1 MNKALVLGASGGMGY
16 SIVQELAQRGIDVI
30 AFARGKEKLAK
41 LFANE
46 EKVTIISGD
55 AFNLDHLK
63 EAAMDVEVIF
73 HAMNIPY
80 PEWEKRLPVLMG
92 NVLEAAREAT
102 AKLVLVDNIY
112 AYGRSPGALVTEQ
125 TPKKPH
131 TKKGK
136 IRLQL
141 EMMAKRSNLPVLI
154 AHFPDFYGPNA
165 NNTLLNYTFESVIK
179 NKKAM
184 FVGDRK
190 IPREYIFTPDGAKAL
205 VELALMDSAYGEN
218 WNIPGSGVITGD
230 EIVAI
235 LRELTGYNKKVGT
248 VTKGMI
254 QFMGLFNP
262 MMREVVEMMYLYE
275 EPVVLDGGKLARAI
289 RHITRTPYKEGIK
302 QTIEHMLRNLN
313 QSDSVPRRKM

>member
-16 SIVQELAQRGIDVI
+16 SIVKELAQRGIDVV

-46 EKVTIISGD
+46 KKVMISPGD
-55 AFNLDHLK
+55 AFSLESLK
-63 EAAMDVEVIF
+63 EAAADVDVIF

-80 PEWEKRLPVLMG
+80 PEWEKKLPVLMG
-92 NVLEAAREAT
+92 NILESARHAN

-112 AYGRSPGALVTEQ
+112 AYGRSTGALVTEKS
-125 TPKKPH
+125 PKNPH

-141 EMMAKRSNLPVLI
+141 ETMAKQSNLPVLI

-165 NNTLLNYTFESVIK
+165 DNTLLNYTFERVIK
-179 NKKAM
+179 NKKSM

-205 VELALMDSAYGEN
+205 VELALMDSAYGQN

-235 LRELTGYNKKVGT
+235 LREHTGYNKNVGT
-248 VTKGMI
+248 VTKGMV
-254 QFMGLFNP
+254 QFMGLFNK
-262 MMREVVEMMYLYE
+262 MMREVVEMVYLTE
-275 EPVVLDGGKLARAI
+275 EPVVLDGGKLEQEI
-289 RHITRTPYKEGIK
+289 KSIPRTPYKEGIK
-302 QTIEHMLRNLN
+302 QTIEHMLYNLD
-313 QSDSVPRRKM
+313 QSDSVPQREM

>member
-55 AFNLDHLK
+55 AFNLDRLK
-63 EAAMDVEVIF
+63 EAAMDVDVIF

-141 EMMAKRSNLPVLI
+141 EMMAKRSNLPVLV

-205 VELALMDSAYGEN
+205 VELALIDSTYGEN

-235 LRELTGYNKKVGT
+235 LRELLGYNKKVGT

-275 EPVVLDGGKLARAI
+275 EPVVLDGRKLARAI
-289 RHITRTPYKEGIK
+289 RHIPRTPYKEGIK
-302 QTIEHMLRNLN
+302 QTIEHMLRNLT
-313 QSDSVPRRKM
+313 QSDSVPRRIM

>member
-16 SIVQELAQRGIDVI
+16 SIVQELVQRGMDVI

-55 AFNLDHLK
+55 AFNPDRLK
-63 EAAMDVEVIF
+63 EAAANVDVIF

-80 PEWEKRLPVLMG
+80 SEWEKRLPLLMG
-92 NVLEAAREAT
+92 NVLEAARGAN
-102 AKLVLVDNIY
+102 AKLVLVENIY

-125 TPKKPH
+125 TPKRPH

-141 EMMAKRSNLPVLI
+141 ETMAKRSDLPVLI

-165 NNTLLNYTFESVIK
+165 DNTLLNYTFESVIK

-218 WNIPGSGVITGD
+218 WNIPGSGLITGE

-235 LRELTGYNKKVGT
+235 LRELLGYNKKVGT

-275 EPVVLDGGKLARAI
+275 EPVVLDGRKLARAI
-289 RHITRTPYKEGIK
+289 GPIPKTPYKEGIK
-302 QTIEHMLRNLN
+302 QTIEHILRN
-313 QSDSVPRRKM
+313 QSDSVHRRTM